1 MRNQNCN
8 NLGVLLFIVHPRT
21 FGTTPPLVASLLH
34 PVAFLA
40 SSSASSSASSP
51 AGDIC
56 DHAVDSK
63 RIRGV
68 LFKLDRA
75 IAILRRVSAVNWE

>member
-40 SSSASSSASSP
+40 SSSASSSA
-51 AGDIC
+51 GDVC
-56 DHAVDSK
+56 DHVVDSK
-63 RIRGV
+63 RVRGV

-75 IAILRRVSAVNWE
+75 VAILRRVSAVSWE

>member
-8 NLGVLLFIVHPRT
+8 NQGVLLFIVHPRT
-21 FGTTPPLVASLLH
+21 FGTTAPLVASLLH

-40 SSSASSSASSP
+40 SPSASSS

-75 IAILRRVSAVNWE
+75 IAILQRVSVAD

>member
-40 SSSASSSASSP
+40 SPSASPSAG
-51 AGDIC
+51 AGDVC

-75 IAILRRVSAVNWE
+75 IAILQRVSVAD